1 MSFPGGI
8 GQGLNPVGLLG
19 RILARASNASF
30 GDEFPP
36 LGEEAFPEWSEPRL
50 RDAAKGGDGLVPILQ
65 FSRSSDWS
73 RAAVAIS
80 SSPRARE
87 DRPQISS
94 KSPSR
99 ASNRPFSR

>member
-50 RDAAKGGDGLVPILQ
+50 RDAAKGGDGLVPILP
-65 FSRSSDWS
+65 
-73 RAAVAIS
+73 ILEKLGMEPS
-80 SSPRARE
+80 SSG
-87 DRPQISS
+87 
-94 KSPSR
+94 
-99 ASNRPFSR
+99 NLLFSEGT

>member
-36 LGEEAFPEWSEPRL
+36 LGEEAFPDWNEPRL
-50 RDAAKGGDGLVPILQ
+50 RDAAKGGDGLVPILP
-65 FSRSSDWS
+65 
-73 RAAVAIS
+73 ILEKLGLEPS
-80 SSPRARE
+80 SSGKE
-87 DRPQISS
+87 SIMSWHTS
-94 KSPSR
+94 TSLWH
-99 ASNRPFSR
+99 

>member
-36 LGEEAFPEWSEPRL
+36 LGEEAFPDWNEPRL
-50 RDAAKGGDGLVPILQ
+50 RDAAKGGDGLVPILPILEKHW
-65 FSRSSDWS
+65 DKAI
-73 RAAVAIS
+73 AAI
-80 SSPRARE
+80 RR
-87 DRPQISS
+87 RI
-94 KSPSR
+94 PSIGR
-99 ASNRPFSR
+99 RGVPGLERTSAAGGGERRR